1 MPDTTE
7 EWTGGGEN
15 RPSESEENVIG
26 AVSKITNHLARMASG
41 LDGNLLP
48 NAEFQIAVRDPEDRA
63 KILEQLVL
71 EVCPAGVDQAA
82 WRAWLHGGKSPFEIK
97 PRKPAPGKE
106 RPAQTLVR
114 SSNAVSSQMKR
125 IDRARADLEEAE
137 QQLAYVKAY
146 ENAAVH
152 WYVVDQ
158 LLDIMRPAFSMGPAW
173 TIMRALS
180 SYVSDE
186 AADRATPSF
195 IGEEKP
201 IGMSK
206 YREIRLSET
215 REMLAS
221 LDWFSG
227 YEPFENELRDAI
239 LRVVREFDHRRSEA
253 ATDGRRPRSEKTMK
267 EHPHPKAMADAEQV
281 IEGLAVEEI
290 D

>member
-1 MPDTTE
+1 MSDTTE
-7 EWTGGGEN
+7 EWTEGSEN
-15 RPSESEENVIG
+15 RLSESEENEIG
-26 AVSKITNHLARMASG
+26 AISRITNHLARMASNV
-41 LDGNLLP
+41 DGKLLP

-71 EVCPAGVDQAA
+71 EVCPSGVDQAA
-82 WRAWLHGGKSPFEIK
+82 WRTWLNGGKSPFENK

-125 IDRARADLEEAE
+125 VDRAKADLEEAE
-137 QQLAYVKAY
+137 RQLAFVKAY

-158 LLDIMRPAFSMGPAW
+158 LLDIMRPSFAMGPAW

-186 AADRATPSF
+186 QADRATPSF
-195 IGEEKP
+195 IGDEKP
-201 IGMSK
+201 IGMAK
-206 YREIRLSET
+206 YREIRLNET
-215 REMLAS
+215 REILNA
-221 LDWFSG
+221 LDWFSA
-227 YEPFENELRDAI
+227 YKPFEDELRDAI
-239 LRVVREFDHRRSEA
+239 LKVVREFDHRRSEA
-253 ATDGRRPRSEKTMK
+253 AADGRRPRSEKTMK
-267 EHPHPKAMADAEQV
+267 EQPHPKAVADADD
-281 IEGLAVEEI
+281 ILEGLTVEKI